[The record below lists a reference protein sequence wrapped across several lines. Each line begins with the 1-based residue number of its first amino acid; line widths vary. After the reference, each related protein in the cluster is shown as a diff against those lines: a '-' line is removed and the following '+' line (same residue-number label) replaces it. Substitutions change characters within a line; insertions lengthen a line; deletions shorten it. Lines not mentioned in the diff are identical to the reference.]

1 MTPDNTPADRAD
13 DPKQPGAADTGPA
26 ATTPGERSFARRA
39 LIAVGLAIA
48 FAALAMFLW
57 YSMYVLLLAFAAVLV
72 GVLLRGG
79 AEWVAQRLGVGPG
92 WGLGIVVLALV
103 GFFVLLGFF
112 AAPSIVR
119 EAENLADRIPQSLQK
134 ADDSLRK
141 QSWGRRLLGDG
152 GVGGG
157 QPASQPATQPAEQSS
172 GQPASQP
179 STQPSTQPA
188 GNQTVMDKVMA
199 AGSGDGVMKRA
210 TRFANQ
216 ILHGLLALFVVLV
229 TGIYL
234 AAAPRMY
241 VEGVVMLAPHARRRR
256 YREVMGRL
264 AYVLRWWMIGQLI
277 PMVAIGILTAVGLKI
292 IGVPMWLFLGLLAA
306 LFNFIPNFGPLIS
319 GTPAFLLALAD
330 SPTKAMWVV
339 GLYILAQSL
348 EGYVLT
354 PMVQRRAVE
363 LPPALLI
370 LFQVL
375 AGLLLG
381 VLGVVLAAPLLAV
394 VVVAIKML
402 YVEDVLGDETHK
414 PGDDEDDDAGGAGR
428 REKDMPA
435 PSTRSAPQA

>member
-1 MTPDNTPADRAD
+1 MTPDNTPAGGAD
-13 DPKQPGAADTGPA
+13 DPKQHGAAHTGPA

-48 FAALAMFLW
+48 FAAIAMFLW

-72 GVLLRGG
+72 GVLLRGA
-79 AEWVAQRLGVGPG
+79 AEWVAQRLGIGPG

-103 GFFVLLGFF
+103 GFFVVLGLF

-119 EAENLADRIPQSLQK
+119 EAENLADQIPQSLQK
-134 ADDSLRK
+134 ADDSIRK
-141 QSWGRRLLGDG
+141 QSWGRRLLGDNG
-152 GVGGG
+152 GGGGQHPAGQPATQPAAQASG
-157 QPASQPATQPAEQSS
+157 QPASQPASQPA
-172 GQPASQP
+172 
-179 STQPSTQPA
+179 TQPA
-188 GNQTVMDKVMA
+188 GNQTVMDKVMD
-199 AGSGDGVMKRA
+199 AGTGDGAMKRA

-216 ILHGLLALFVVLV
+216 LLHGLLALFVVLV

-256 YREVMGRL
+256 YREVMARL

-277 PMVAIGILTAVGLKI
+277 PMVVIGVLTAVGLKI

-319 GTPAFLLALAD
+319 GVPAFLLALAD

-339 GLYILAQSL
+339 GLYIFAQSL

-402 YVEDVLGDETHK
+402 YVEDVLGDEVK
-414 PGDDEDDDAGGAGR
+414 VPGDGDADGGGR
-428 REKDMPA
+428 GGGKEMPA
-435 PSTRSAPQA
+435 PSTRSAPRA

>member
-1 MTPDNTPADRAD
+1 MTRDNTPSGGADESKPQGTAH
-13 DPKQPGAADTGPA
+13 TGPA

-48 FAALAMFLW
+48 FAAIAMFLW

-72 GVLLRGG
+72 GVLLRGA
-79 AEWVAQRLGVGPG
+79 AEWVAQRLGIRPG

-112 AAPSIVR
+112 AAPRIVR

-134 ADDSLRK
+134 ADASLRK
-141 QSWGRRLLGDG
+141 QSWGRRLLGDNG
-152 GVGGG
+152 GGGG
-157 QPASQPATQPAEQSS
+157 QPASRPATQPAAQSS

-179 STQPSTQPA
+179 ASQPSTQPA

-199 AGSGDGVMKRA
+199 AGSGDGAMKRA

-216 ILHGLLALFVVLV
+216 LLHGLLALFVVLV

-256 YREVMGRL
+256 YREVMARL

-277 PMVAIGILTAVGLKI
+277 PMVVIGVLTAVGLKV

-319 GTPAFLLALAD
+319 GVPAFLLALAD

-339 GLYILAQSL
+339 ALYIFAQSL

-354 PMVQRRAVE
+354 PLVQRRAVE

-381 VLGVVLAAPLLAV
+381 ALGVVLAAPLLAV

-402 YVEDVLGDETHK
+402 YVEDVLGDEVK
-414 PGDDEDDDAGGAGR
+414 VPGDGDADDGGRGGGK
-428 REKDMPA
+428 EVPA
-435 PSTRSAPQA
+435 HSTRTAPQA